1 MLISKPSHKQKAIT
15 LGLFITFSF
24 VFFETFSNTFEL
36 WTNYGRGYSHGLLL
50 LLISIYLAQDSYKNT
65 TQPTLSP
72 SPSYYLLVPTFF
84 LGIAWSLAALIGLG
98 IMQQLLLPLI
108 FLTST
113 AALFGVQKTK
123 FLRFPALFI
132 YLGLPFWDLTNPF
145 LQMLTVKAVQLMINK
160 TGLTAHIHGTY
171 IEIPSGTFHVAQSC
185 AGMRY
190 MLIALTL
197 TTLHSYLSFR
207 ALLPRFTIIGIG
219 LLLSLLANWIRVYT
233 VVYIGYQTQMQ
244 SSIVNDHD
252 TLGWIVFAI
261 VLAPIFF
268 LTSFLNRFDKPSSET
283 SAKSRITIPCAPN
296 SVVSV
301 LLFAIFATTA
311 SLASLPQF
319 IASGSSFE
327 PPPKRF
333 ARWESIPHKQTAY
346 TSFENPTVQV
356 NSVYRDFSK
365 SISLYIAH
373 YATQNEVSELVSNDN
388 HQIISPWR
396 IIKTQKIIAFKGDAL
411 KAVTIKNGES
421 YKQMINWYKI
431 GARRTSSEQHAKAY
445 QLLHLLSLKT
455 SGNFVSV
462 SKPCSDIDHC
472 NSVKELTE
480 FIKELSTHYKEI

>member
-1 MLISKPSHKQKAIT
+1 
-15 LGLFITFSF
+15 
-24 VFFETFSNTFEL
+24 
-36 WTNYGRGYSHGLLL
+36 
-50 LLISIYLAQDSYKNT
+50 
-65 TQPTLSP
+65 
-72 SPSYYLLVPTFF
+72 
-84 LGIAWSLAALIGLG
+84 
-98 IMQQLLLPLI
+98 
-108 FLTST
+108 
-113 AALFGVQKTK
+113 
-123 FLRFPALFI
+123 
-132 YLGLPFWDLTNPF
+132 F